1 MALKAII
8 ENKEEIPEGVESF
21 YEEKDGKF
29 HLSVEG
35 FTEKSRLDEFRE
47 SNINLKKQMEEIQ
60 SKLSQHEGI
69 DPVQAREALEKVKGL
84 ENKELLEKGQFD
96 EILKNKEVEYGGKIE
111 QLTKHAQDQE
121 KVAKTYKDEL
131 ETYRITSAIQTAVNE
146 VGNPQSSAI
155 ADILARA
162 KNSWQIDD
170 KGILFCV
177 DGTGKARYS
186 EKGDQYLSPQ
196 EWAKE
201 LVQSAP
207 HLFVSSVGG
216 GANGSGTGQNGVLN
230 PWSKE
235 NYNLTKQGEILKDNP
250 TLAKRLSG
258 EAGLVLDV

>member
-1 MALKAII
+1 MALKAIL
-8 ENKEEIPEGVESF
+8 ESKEEIPAGTESY

-47 SNINLKKQMEEIQ
+47 SNISLKKQMEDIQ
-60 SKLSQHEGI
+60 SQLSQHEGI

-84 ENKELLEKGQFD
+84 ENKELLEKGQFE

-111 QLTKHAQDQE
+111 QLTKHAQ
-121 KVAKTYKDEL
+121 
-131 ETYRITSAIQTAVNE
+131 AIQTAVNE
-146 VGNPQSSAI
+146 VGSPQSSAI

-170 KGILFCV
+170 KGVLFCV
-177 DGTGKARYS
+177 DGSGKARYS
-186 EKGDQYLSPQ
+186 EKGDTYLSPQ

-216 GANGSGTGQNGVLN
+216 GANGSGTGKVSGDN
-230 PWSKE
+230 PWLKE
-235 NYNLTKQGEILKDNP
+235 NFNLTKQGQIMKDDP
-250 TLAKRLSG
+250 SLAKRLSG
-258 EAGLVLDV
+258 EAGIVLDV